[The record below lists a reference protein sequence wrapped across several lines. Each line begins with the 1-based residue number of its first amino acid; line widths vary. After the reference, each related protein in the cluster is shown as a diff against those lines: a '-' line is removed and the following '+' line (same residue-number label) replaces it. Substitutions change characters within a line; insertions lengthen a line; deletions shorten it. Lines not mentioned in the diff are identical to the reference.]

1 MKCVEC
7 GRELFGADAYC
18 WTCAEYAET
27 PSEPA
32 AELLAPV
39 KVVSREELRKQYEHD
54 PYCYLDGKPCVEC
67 KAADEARDHFA
78 AHYVIKRGDG
88 NMHYA
93 DAVKSG
99 WNAAIEFVKGG
110 NKNGK

>member
-1 MKCVEC
+1 MRCPVCDKP
-7 GRELFGADAYC
+7 ELGDGTEDADWDPC
-18 WTCAEYAET
+18 RCEYEDEET

-32 AELLAPV
+32 ANA
-39 KVVSREELRKQYEHD
+39 YD
-54 PYCYLDGKPCVEC
+54 NDGNPIALSVTNGEQ
-67 KAADEARDHFA
+67 ASADEARDHFA